1 MSRAAADNPPAQPPS
16 AMSVAAAIRLAWACW
31 LVLLVLPFF
40 VFLYVLWTLG
50 NSEAPTHSP
59 QGEYWFKAAMLY
71 LLLVV
76 PASFF
81 WRGRVFK
88 AYWSGQPVSPANYLS
103 GMLAV
108 WIALAL
114 GGILSLLGCLA
125 DKHLLPSLLP
135 ALVAFMFFVTLWPS
149 GRAMVGTVGDQHDPA
164 VYEEPR

>member
-1 MSRAAADNPPAQPPS
+1 MSRAAADNPSAQPCS
-16 AMSVAAAIRLAWACW
+16 AMSVASAIRMAWACW

-40 VFLYVLWTLG
+40 VFLYVVWTLG
-50 NSEAPTHSP
+50 NSEAPIHSP

-71 LLLVV
+71 MLLVV

-81 WRGRVFK
+81 LRGHVFK
-88 AYWSGQPVSPANYLS
+88 AYWSGRPVSPAHYLS
-103 GMLAV
+103 GMLTV

-114 GGILSLLGCLA
+114 GGIFSMLGCLV
-125 DKHLLPSLLP
+125 DKHLLPNLLP

-149 GRAMVGTVGDQHDPA
+149 GRAMVHTGGAQHDPA